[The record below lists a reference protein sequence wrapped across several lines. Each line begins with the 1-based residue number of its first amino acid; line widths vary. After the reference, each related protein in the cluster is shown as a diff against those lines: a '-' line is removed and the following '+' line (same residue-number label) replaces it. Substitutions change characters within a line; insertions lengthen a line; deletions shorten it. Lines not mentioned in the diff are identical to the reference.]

1 MDFSFTPE
9 DERFRD
15 EVRNFLSQNPPDSFE
30 CENPDEGSS
39 QGGFSRAFYKRLGDA
54 GLLSLTWPREYGG
67 RGESL
72 IKQFILMEELAYNK
86 APFCATQLIETVPHL
101 IIDYGSATAKSEV
114 LPRIKSGD
122 IIFWLGYT
130 EPGAGS
136 DLLALKM
143 TAEEDGDYFVMNGQK
158 SCSTWAHASDWVLL
172 LANTDPQAPRGRGLS
187 LFIVDKSLTGITVT
201 PVINLAGIRTHND
214 VFFDNVRVH
223 KDFLLGEKGSGLS
236 LMFAGLESDR
246 FWGRAV
252 KPHFLER
259 VLGEV
264 LSFFRGD
271 PLGREILSSKPW
283 ARDILAQIKI
293 EIEIS
298 RLFSLQCIS
307 KLNQGARLSYEA
319 SVLKLFSEEVGVRFF
334 SALIDILGP
343 LGTLSES
350 KRLPFAQDLWNYYL
364 GSIAYTIAGGT
375 TEIQKDTI
383 ARFGLGLKPGG

>member
-101 IIDYGSATAKSEV
+101 IINYGSATAKSEV

-187 LFIVDKSLTGITVT
+187 LFIVDKNLTGITVT

-214 VFFDNVRVH
+214 VFLIMCEFIR
-223 KDFLLGEKGSGLS
+223 
-236 LMFAGLESDR
+236 
-246 FWGRAV
+246 
-252 KPHFLER
+252 
-259 VLGEV
+259 
-264 LSFFRGD
+264 
-271 PLGREILSSKPW
+271 
-283 ARDILAQIKI
+283 
-293 EIEIS
+293 IS
-298 RLFSLQCIS
+298 C
-307 KLNQGARLSYEA
+307 
-319 SVLKLFSEEVGVRFF
+319 
-334 SALIDILGP
+334 
-343 LGTLSES
+343 
-350 KRLPFAQDLWNYYL
+350 
-364 GSIAYTIAGGT
+364 
-375 TEIQKDTI
+375 
-383 ARFGLGLKPGG
+383 